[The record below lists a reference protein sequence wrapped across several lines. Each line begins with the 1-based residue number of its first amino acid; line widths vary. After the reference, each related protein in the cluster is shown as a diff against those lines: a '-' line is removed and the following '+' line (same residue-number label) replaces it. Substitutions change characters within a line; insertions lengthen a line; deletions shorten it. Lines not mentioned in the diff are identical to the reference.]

1 MKKKTSWSA
10 ETIKT
15 VERWT
20 CDDTKVPNQT
30 TKGDH
35 CKLQKI
41 YKIISHRIHVCYNIY
56 HQYTPNVSYI
66 PAPWILWV
74 LIIDHSLCNPWPVIC
89 PSPNQATENDRR
101 VAALA
106 SCRVGKTTAWTQKRR
121 SEWLR
126 WRYPLVNVHITM
138 ENHNFSWVNP
148 LFLWPCSIAMLVY
161 CDREMTREMMSRTS
175 RSEISSRRC
184 CLAFPPWLNLRVV
197 QNTATIANGAVVAV
211 VFDCRIVGYLRQL
224 QSMRVF

>member
-126 WRYPLVNVHITM
+126 WRYPSGKRSHNYGKSQFFMGKSTISMAMFNSYVSLLRPRNDEGNDVQDLQIRDFQSSMLPRISTLV
-138 ENHNFSWVNP
+138 EP
-148 LFLWPCSIAMLVY
+148 
-161 CDREMTREMMSRTS
+161 
-175 RSEISSRRC
+175 
-184 CLAFPPWLNLRVV
+184 
-197 QNTATIANGAVVAV
+197 
-211 VFDCRIVGYLRQL
+211 
-224 QSMRVF
+224 